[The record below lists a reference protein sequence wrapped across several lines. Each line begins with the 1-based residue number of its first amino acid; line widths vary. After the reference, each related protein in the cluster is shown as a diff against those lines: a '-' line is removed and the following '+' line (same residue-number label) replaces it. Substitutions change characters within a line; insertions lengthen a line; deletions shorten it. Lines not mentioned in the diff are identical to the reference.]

1 MAFDCCLPL
10 LVFGFI
16 LIISSL
22 RVVMQYQ
29 KGLKFRFGKFV
40 GVVEPG
46 LTIVIPLIEYL
57 EIVDMRLRA
66 LDITKQETLT
76 KDNISTSINAIIFYR
91 VVDPVKAVLNLQN
104 FVLALF
110 QQGQAAMKEVA
121 GSVELDK
128 LLYDRDSISEKIKE
142 IVSKETED
150 WGIDI
155 IALKIQDI
163 ELPADMKKAIARQA
177 QAERDRRGTILQSL
191 GEAEAAKLIAQAS
204 EIINSTPGA
213 MHLRTL
219 NALNVLSSDKT
230 NTITFLLPIE
240 SEYWDAEVDD
250 INESNKEI
258 MKSEKKEHEE
268 DKDRSKL
275 GFEIKKNK

>member
-1 MAFDCCLPL
+1 MN
-10 LVFGFI
+10 
-16 LIISSL
+16 
-22 RVVMQYQ
+22 YQ
-29 KGLKFRFGKFV
+29 Q
-40 GVVEPG
+40 
-46 LTIVIPLIEYL
+46 T
-57 EIVDMRLRA
+57 
-66 LDITKQETLT
+66 
-76 KDNISTSINAIIFYR
+76 
-91 VVDPVKAVLNLQN
+91 
-104 FVLALF
+104 
-110 QQGQAAMKEVA
+110 
-121 GSVELDK
+121 
-128 LLYDRDSISEKIKE
+128 
-142 IVSKETED
+142 
-150 WGIDI
+150 
-155 IALKIQDI
+155 
-163 ELPADMKKAIARQA
+163 RQA

>member
-1 MAFDCCLPL
+1 
-10 LVFGFI
+10 
-16 LIISSL
+16 
-22 RVVMQYQ
+22 MQYQ
-29 KGLKFRFGKFV
+29 RGLKFRFGRFV
-40 GVVEPG
+40 GLLQPG
-46 LTIVIPLIEYL
+46 LHVVIPIIERV
-57 EIVDMRLRA
+57 EIVDMRLMA

-91 VVDPVKAVLNLQN
+91 VTDPIKAVLNLQN
-104 FVLALF
+104 FTLALF

-128 LLYDRDSISEKIKE
+128 LLYDRDAISEKIKE
-142 IVSKETED
+142 IVSRETDD

-177 QAERDRRGTILQSL
+177 QAERDRRATILQSL

-230 NTITFLLPIE
+230 NTITYVLPIE
-240 SEYWDAEVDD
+240 AETFDEEEEWNLTKD
-250 INESNKEI
+250 SGSGNTSTNEKTDENEQEKDNK
-258 MKSEKKEHEE
+258 S
-268 DKDRSKL
+268 SF
-275 GFEIKKNK
+275 GFEIRKKA

>member
-163 ELPADMKKAIARQA
+163 ELPADK
-177 QAERDRRGTILQSL
+177 T
-191 GEAEAAKLIAQAS
+191 
-204 EIINSTPGA
+204 STSRKG
-213 MHLRTL
+213 
-219 NALNVLSSDKT
+219 
-230 NTITFLLPIE
+230 
-240 SEYWDAEVDD
+240 
-250 INESNKEI
+250 
-258 MKSEKKEHEE
+258 
-268 DKDRSKL
+268 
-275 GFEIKKNK
+275 